1 MHISQCHHH
10 LLFFWCG
17 NALEFHWGLR
27 DEASLL
33 IPAKGVNTTKMKL
46 IQHSLR
52 RSIIPHSVGHYRLE
66 ENHYR
71 NLEPLTYK
79 NGWRSEQ
86 FELSISWVFTM
97 TISHLLLLP

>member
-10 LLFFWCG
+10 LLLFWCG

-27 DEASLL
+27 DEALLL
-33 IPAKGVNTTKMKL
+33 IPAKGENTKKMKL

-52 RSIIPHSVGHYRLE
+52 RSIIPHSAGHYRLE

-71 NLEPLTYK
+71 NLEPLT
-79 NGWRSEQ
+79 
-86 FELSISWVFTM
+86 
-97 TISHLLLLP
+97 